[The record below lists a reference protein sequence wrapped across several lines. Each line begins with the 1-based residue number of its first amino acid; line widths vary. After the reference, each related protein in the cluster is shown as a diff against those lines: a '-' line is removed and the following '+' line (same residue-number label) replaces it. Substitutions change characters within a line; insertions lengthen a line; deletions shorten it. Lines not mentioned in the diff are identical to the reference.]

1 MERNVEKKL
10 IAWKESAD
18 RKPLILSGAR
28 QVGKTWIL
36 REFGKKHFKNTIVC
50 NFDKDKEICGLFS
63 NKSPERIIANLELM
77 TGQKIVPNKT
87 LLIFDEIQEC
97 PDALNSL
104 KYFFEDMRELHVAAA
119 GSLLGILLAKHS
131 YPVGAVDLIDM
142 NPMDFD
148 EFLKAVDPVLLN
160 VFLQLELYEPVE
172 EVFHKRLTDAY
183 HQYLIV
189 GGMPECVADWAEK
202 RNPASLLRKQKAL
215 IRFYE
220 GDFGKHAET
229 VNAAKCLLVFQS
241 IPAQLAKGN
250 EKFIFGAVRKGARA
264 KDLEDAVTWNVAAGL
279 LKRVNNISKVE
290 YPLSAFREESE
301 FKLFLHDTGLI
312 KTMAG
317 VPNKAILME
326 EAYQFKGQL
335 AENFILEQI
344 TGKFE
349 IEPFYFADQAGR
361 EIDFML
367 QVDTDVIPIEVKSG
381 KNVKAIS
388 LKNYLE
394 KRQPRY
400 AIRFSEN
407 NFSMNGNLLNIPLYM
422 AARLPEYF
430 Q

>member
-10 IAWKESAD
+10 VAWKDSED

-28 QVGKTWIL
+28 QVGKTWML
-36 REFGKKHFKNTIVC
+36 QEFGKRYFKNTVVC
-50 NFDKDKEICGLFS
+50 NFDKDKEIGQLFV
-63 NKSPERIIANLELM
+63 NKSPDRIVSNLELM

-148 EFLKAVDPVLLN
+148 EYLKAVDPVLHEAFFQQPLA
-160 VFLQLELYEPVE
+160 EPIAD
-172 EVFHKRLTDAY
+172 VFHTKLTDAY

-189 GGMPECVADWAEK
+189 GGMPECVADWAKK
-202 RNPASLLRKQKAL
+202 RDPASLLKKQKAL

-220 GDFGKHAET
+220 GDFGKHSET
-229 VNAAKCLLVFQS
+229 VNAAKCLQVFQS
-241 IPAQLAKGN
+241 IPAQLAKEN
-250 EKFIFGAVRKGARA
+250 EKFIYGAVRKGARA
-264 KDLEDAVTWNVAAGL
+264 KELEDAVTWNVAAGL

-290 YPLSAFREESE
+290 YPLPAFREESV
-301 FKLFLHDTGLI
+301 FKLFLHDAGLI

-317 VPNKAILME
+317 VPNTAILLE

-335 AENFILEQI
+335 AENYILEQI
-344 TGKFE
+344 TGKFD
-349 IEPFYFADQAGR
+349 IEPFYFVAKITVENAGVTC
-361 EIDFML
+361 I
-367 QVDTDVIPIEVKSG
+367 I
-381 KNVKAIS
+381 A
-388 LKNYLE
+388 
-394 KRQPRY
+394 
-400 AIRFSEN
+400 
-407 NFSMNGNLLNIPLYM
+407 
-422 AARLPEYF
+422 
-430 Q
+430 